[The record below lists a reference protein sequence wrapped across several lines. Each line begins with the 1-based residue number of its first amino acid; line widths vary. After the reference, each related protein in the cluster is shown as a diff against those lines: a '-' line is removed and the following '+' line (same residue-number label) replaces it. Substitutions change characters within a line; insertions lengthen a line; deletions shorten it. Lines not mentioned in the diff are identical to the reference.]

1 MSYPHNKR
9 FKAQTTEMQNSYYG
23 QQGGYHQPRAP
34 MLHREGGAAPAAAGD
49 LYHKQPQ
56 NNRPSN
62 ILLYTIMNQKYV
74 ISIEAIH
81 KISVRFGHVV
91 RIVMIRKRGTQALVE
106 FDDVEAAKRAMDG
119 LQNQD
124 IYSGCCTLKI
134 DYNNKSDKLNVKRC
148 DENSWDFTVQP
159 LINPALLQTP
169 PREPL
174 IQTAHDPSPYH
185 PQHHGYQPR
194 GGHQGGGGHHAQY
207 GAGQGQVYS
216 DRRFD
221 TRTPVAICYGLTD
234 TINCQHIFNL
244 FCLYGNVLKVKFMKS
259 KEGCCMVEFNHP
271 DAVTKACKLTGIEL
285 QGSQM
290 TIRPSKSLFVG
301 EPKGESFV
309 LADGSPGFED
319 FSRNKFN
326 RFSNPEKAAKN
337 RPQEPRSTL
346 HFFNSPPDITEDS
359 IRDLIDKESPAG
371 CEILKV
377 LMFPRKEMSKSCSG
391 LIQFETSGQAITVMA
406 FVNHLTMDSEESEYP
421 YHIKFCFATQDI
433 DG

>member
-1 MSYPHNKR
+1 MHN
-9 FKAQTTEMQNSYYG
+9 QYYG
-23 QQGGYHQPRAP
+23 NQGGYQPRHQAP
-34 MLHREGGAAPAAAGD
+34 QGQQHPDG
-49 LYHKQPQ
+49 LYHKPVH
-56 NNRPSN
+56 NPRPSN

-81 KISVRFGHVV
+81 KISVKFGHVV

-106 FDDVEAAKRAMDG
+106 YDDVESAKRAMDG

-134 DYNNKSDKLNVKRC
+134 DYNNKSEKLNVKRC

-159 LINPALLQTP
+159 MINPALLQTP

-174 IQTAHDPSPYH
+174 IQTTHEPSPY
-185 PQHHGYQPR
+185 QQSGYGGR
-194 GGHQGGGGHHAQY
+194 GQGPYHQ
-207 GAGQGQVYS
+207 GQGQVYA

-221 TRTPVAICYGLTD
+221 SRTPVAICYGFTEK
-234 TINCQHIFNL
+234 INCQHIFNL

-259 KEGCCMVEFNHP
+259 KEGTCMIEFDHP

-285 QGSQM
+285 DGSSL

-301 EPKGESFV
+301 EPKGESFH
-309 LADGSPGFED
+309 LIDGTPGFGD

-346 HFFNSPPDITEDS
+346 HFFNAPPDVTEDA
-359 IRDLIDKESPAG
+359 IRDLIEKESP
-371 CEILKV
+371 ENVEVKQV
-377 LMFPRKEMSKSCSG
+377 VMFPKKEMSKSCSG
-391 LIQFETSGQAITVMA
+391 LIQFETTGQAITIMA